1 MIHEKYY
8 FFASDY
14 FVRSKEEAVEK
25 SPVFKAQLRDKTI
38 RQKAIVMKGIAKLI
52 LNGYTVNF
60 GSTRNKKIIGLDID
74 NNGPV
79 KATANNLLELLN
91 MIDVPPTYI
100 FKTFSSTDQH
110 PKYRILIALEDSIT
124 DPSEYTDTIKSL
136 VSYINYF
143 YPDCADPRCC
153 NTLSLFYPCKEC
165 IYSSP
170 DSKANMLSLD
180 KLTAIFLSE
189 PIVLNLKKFFTDV
202 LHKANLLSET
212 KYERYY
218 QTAAPTYFFR
228 SRKRNLYNSGMLYYS
243 IKKIEEYK
251 IVKGYSYRIDKQ
263 NFIEFFD
270 SLQTQIEPIFEDKT
284 NTSLY
289 LIQKINEGSIE
300 LLFNSAL
307 KEKHINALFDDSNDS
322 YAKILET
329 ETGIRKYIVVK
340 KSINKIVKT
349 YSVVDFFMEFFRFKD
364 SVETVDYLLKICNIT
379 FKNNGIQ
386 LHKTNIRHYKKALEE
401 QLWKH
406 KHLYNILCSKDN
418 NCTKYILQI
427 ILDYALTSYDNL
439 KSKMPYGY
447 DQDVQLFANSTLI
460 LKTFNETYPKIQ
472 ISKSTIEAK
481 TILLAKL
488 GLIKYVDPSN
498 FASYISKVIYLTKKN
513 HPLNKQYSVVSIPHY
528 SQDLFK
534 EANKKAKEFLKYGN
548 NMVSALYFRNEET
561 VYNSEYYQDMSKYI
575 KDKFNSGAVGIIQP
589 DFRRYLI
596 ERFGY
601 PKCDTLMTKYKYY
614 LLKEHNLKIVTL
626 NRKNLKKFGITK
638 DIAKAKRYRIGYT
651 NVFVKEEA

>member
-25 SPVFKAQLRDKTI
+25 SPIFKAQLRDKTI

-79 KATANNLLELLN
+79 KATASNLLELLN
-91 MIDVPPTYI
+91 MIDVAPTYI
-100 FKTFSSTDQH
+100 FKTFSSTDEH

-124 DPSEYTDTIKSL
+124 DPSEYTDTVKSL
-136 VSYINYF
+136 VSYINHF
-143 YPDCADPRCC
+143 YPDCADPKCC

-165 IYSSP
+165 VYSSP
-170 DSKANMLSLD
+170 DSIANMLSLD

-202 LHKANLLSET
+202 LYKADLLSET

-263 NFIEFFD
+263 DFIEFFN
-270 SLQTQIEPIFEDKT
+270 SLQTEIQPMFEDKI

-289 LIQKINEGSIE
+289 LMQKINEGYTE

-307 KEKHINALFDDSNDS
+307 KEKHINVLFDNSNDS

-340 KSINKIVKT
+340 KSINKIIKA

-406 KHLYNILCSKDN
+406 KHLYNMLCSKDN

-427 ILDYALTSYDNL
+427 ILDYTLTSYDNL
-439 KSKMPYGY
+439 KDKMQYGY
-447 DQDVQLFANSTLI
+447 DQDAQLFANSTLI
-460 LKTFNETYPKIQ
+460 LKVLNEKYPEIQ
-472 ISKSTIEAK
+472 TSKSTIEAK
-481 TILLAKL
+481 IILLAKL

-528 SQDLFK
+528 SQDLLK

-575 KDKFNSGAVGIIQP
+575 KDKFDGGAVGIIQP

-614 LLKEHNLKIVTL
+614 LLKEHNLKMVTL

-638 DIAKAKRYRIGYT
+638 DIAKARHYRIGYT

>member
-100 FKTFSSTDQH
+100 FKTFSNTDEH
-110 PKYRILIALEDSIT
+110 PKYRILIALNDPIT
-124 DPSEYTDTIKSL
+124 DPSEYTDTVKSL

-143 YPDCADPRCC
+143 YPDCADPKCC
-153 NTLSLFYPCKEC
+153 NSLSLFYPCKEC

-170 DSKANMLSLD
+170 DSTANMLSLD

-270 SLQTQIEPIFEDKT
+270 SLQTQIEPIFEDKI

-340 KSINKIVKT
+340 KSINKIVKA
-349 YSVVDFFMEFFRFKD
+349 YSVVDFFMEFFRFKN

-460 LKTFNETYPKIQ
+460 LKVLNEKYPEIQ
-472 ISKSTIEAK
+472 TSKSTIEAK
-481 TILLAKL
+481 IILLAKL

-528 SQDLFK
+528 SQDLLK
-534 EANKKAKEFLKYGN
+534 EANRKAKEFLKYGN

-575 KDKFNSGAVGIIQP
+575 KDKFDNGAVGIIQP

-601 PKCDTLMTKYKYY
+601 SKCDTLMTKYKYY

-626 NRKNLKKFGITK
+626 NRKNLKKFGVTK

>member
-91 MIDVPPTYI
+91 MINVPPTYI

-124 DPSEYTDTIKSL
+124 YPIEYTDTFKSL

-143 YPDCADPRCC
+143 FPDCADPKCC

-189 PIVLNLKKFFTDV
+189 PIILNLRKFFTDV
-202 LHKANLLSET
+202 LYKANLLSET

-251 IVKGYSYRIDKQ
+251 IVKGYSCRIDKQ
-263 NFIEFFD
+263 GFIEFFD

-289 LIQKINEGSIE
+289 LMQKINEGSIE

-340 KSINKIVKT
+340 KSINKIVKA

-364 SVETVDYLLKICNIT
+364 SVETVDYLLKICNVT

-418 NCTKYILQI
+418 NCTKYILQT

-439 KSKMPYGY
+439 KDKMQYGY
-447 DQDVQLFANSTLI
+447 DQDAQLFANSILI
-460 LKTFNETYPKIQ
+460 LKVLNEKYPEIQ
-472 ISKSTIEAK
+472 TSKSTIEAK
-481 TILLAKL
+481 IILLAKL

-528 SQDLFK
+528 SQDLLK

-575 KDKFNSGAVGIIQP
+575 KDKFDSGAVGIIQP

-601 PKCDTLMTKYKYY
+601 SKCDTLMTKYKYY

-626 NRKNLKKFGITK
+626 NRKNLKKFGVTK

>member
-74 NNGPV
+74 NNGSV

-100 FKTFSSTDQH
+100 FKTFSSTDEH

-124 DPSEYTDTIKSL
+124 DPSEYTDTVKSL

-143 YPDCADPRCC
+143 YPDCADPKCC
-153 NTLSLFYPCKEC
+153 NSLSLFYPCKEC
-165 IYSSP
+165 IYSSQ

-202 LHKANLLSET
+202 LYKANLLSET

-218 QTAAPTYFFR
+218 QSAAPTYFFR
-228 SRKRNLYNSGMLYYS
+228 SKKRNLYNSGMLYYS

-349 YSVVDFFMEFFRFKD
+349 YSVVDFFMAFFRFKD

-406 KHLYNILCSKDN
+406 KYLYNMLCSKDN

-439 KSKMPYGY
+439 KDKMQYGY
-447 DQDVQLFANSTLI
+447 DQDAQLFANSTLI
-460 LKTFNETYPKIQ
+460 LKVLNEKYPEIQ
-472 ISKSTIEAK
+472 TSKSTIEAK
-481 TILLAKL
+481 IILLAKL
-488 GLIKYVDPSN
+488 GLIKHVDPSN

-528 SQDLFK
+528 SQDLLK

-575 KDKFNSGAVGIIQP
+575 KDKFDSGAVGIIQP

-601 PKCDTLMTKYKYY
+601 SKCDTLMTKYKYY

>member
-100 FKTFSSTDQH
+100 FKTFSNTDEH
-110 PKYRILIALEDSIT
+110 PKYRILIALNDPIT

-143 YPDCADPRCC
+143 YPDCADPKCC
-153 NTLSLFYPCKEC
+153 NSLSLFYPCKEC

-170 DSKANMLSLD
+170 DSTANMLSLD
-180 KLTAIFLSE
+180 KLAAIFLSE

-340 KSINKIVKT
+340 KSINKIVKA
-349 YSVVDFFMEFFRFKD
+349 YSVVDFFMEFFRFKN

-460 LKTFNETYPKIQ
+460 LKVLNEKYPEIQ
-472 ISKSTIEAK
+472 TSKSTIEAK
-481 TILLAKL
+481 IILLAKL

-528 SQDLFK
+528 SQDLLK
-534 EANKKAKEFLKYGN
+534 EANIKAKEFLKYGN

-575 KDKFNSGAVGIIQP
+575 KDKFDSGVIGIVQP
-589 DFRRYLI
+589 DFRHYLI

-626 NRKNLKKFGITK
+626 NRKNLKKFGVTK

>member
-25 SPVFKAQLRDKTI
+25 SPIFKAQLRDKTI

-79 KATANNLLELLN
+79 KATASNLLELLN
-91 MIDVPPTYI
+91 MVDVAPAYI
-100 FKTFSSTDQH
+100 FKTFSSIDEH
-110 PKYRILIALEDSIT
+110 PKYRILIALNDPIT
-124 DPSEYTDTIKSL
+124 DPSEYTDTVKSL
-136 VSYINYF
+136 VSYINHF
-143 YPDCADPRCC
+143 YPDCADPKCC

-165 IYSSP
+165 VYSSP
-170 DSKANMLSLD
+170 DSTANILSLD

-202 LHKANLLSET
+202 LYKADLLSET

-263 NFIEFFD
+263 DFIEFFD
-270 SLQTQIEPIFEDKT
+270 SLQTEIEPMFEDKIS
-284 NTSLY
+284 TSLY
-289 LIQKINEGSIE
+289 LMQKINEGCIE

-340 KSINKIVKT
+340 KSINKIIKT

-364 SVETVDYLLKICNIT
+364 SVETVNYLLKICNVT

-386 LHKTNIRHYKKALEE
+386 LHKANIRHYKKALEE

-406 KHLYNILCSKDN
+406 KHLYNMLCSKDN

-427 ILDYALTSYDNL
+427 ILDYTLTSYDNL
-439 KSKMPYGY
+439 KDKMQYGY
-447 DQDVQLFANSTLI
+447 DQDAQLFANSTLI
-460 LKTFNETYPKIQ
+460 LKVLNEKYPEIQ
-472 ISKSTIEAK
+472 TSKSTVEAK
-481 TILLAKL
+481 IILLAKL

-528 SQDLFK
+528 SQDLLK

-575 KDKFNSGAVGIIQP
+575 KDKFDSGAVGIIQP

-614 LLKEHNLKIVTL
+614 LLKEHNLKMVTL

-638 DIAKAKRYRIGYT
+638 DIAKARHYRIGYT

>member
-91 MIDVPPTYI
+91 MINVPPTYI

-124 DPSEYTDTIKSL
+124 DPSEYTDTVKSL

-143 YPDCADPRCC
+143 YPDCADPKCC

-189 PIVLNLKKFFTDV
+189 PIILNLRKFFTDV
-202 LHKANLLSET
+202 LYKANLLSET

-251 IVKGYSYRIDKQ
+251 IVKGYSCRIDKQ
-263 NFIEFFD
+263 GFIEFFD

-289 LIQKINEGSIE
+289 LMQKINEGSIE

-340 KSINKIVKT
+340 KSINKIVKA

-364 SVETVDYLLKICNIT
+364 SVETVDYLLKICNVT

-418 NCTKYILQI
+418 NCTKYILQT

-439 KSKMPYGY
+439 KDKMQYGY
-447 DQDVQLFANSTLI
+447 DQDAQLFANSILI
-460 LKTFNETYPKIQ
+460 LKVLNEKYPEIQ
-472 ISKSTIEAK
+472 TSKSTIEAK
-481 TILLAKL
+481 IILLAKL

-528 SQDLFK
+528 SQDLLK

-575 KDKFNSGAVGIIQP
+575 KDKFDSGAVGIIQP

-601 PKCDTLMTKYKYY
+601 SKCDTLMTKYKYY

>member
-14 FVRSKEEAVEK
+14 FVRNKEEAVEK

-100 FKTFSSTDQH
+100 FKTFSSTDEH

-124 DPSEYTDTIKSL
+124 DPSEYTDTVKSL

-143 YPDCADPRCC
+143 YPDCADPKCC
-153 NTLSLFYPCKEC
+153 NSLSLFYPCKEC
-165 IYSSP
+165 VYSSQ

-202 LHKANLLSET
+202 LYKANLLSET

-218 QTAAPTYFFR
+218 QSAAPTYFFR
-228 SRKRNLYNSGMLYYS
+228 SKKRNLYNSGMLYYS

-263 NFIEFFD
+263 GFIEFFD
-270 SLQTQIEPIFEDKT
+270 SLQTQIEPTFEDKT

-289 LIQKINEGSIE
+289 LMQKINEGSIE

-406 KHLYNILCSKDN
+406 KYLYNMLCSKDN

-439 KSKMPYGY
+439 KDKMQYGY
-447 DQDVQLFANSTLI
+447 DQDAQLFANSTLI
-460 LKTFNETYPKIQ
+460 LKVLNEKYPEIQ
-472 ISKSTIEAK
+472 TSKSTIEAK
-481 TILLAKL
+481 IILLAKL
-488 GLIKYVDPSN
+488 RLIKYVDPSN

-528 SQDLFK
+528 SQDLLK
-534 EANKKAKEFLKYGN
+534 EANRKAKEFLKYGN

-575 KDKFNSGAVGIIQP
+575 KDKFDSGAVGIIQP

-601 PKCDTLMTKYKYY
+601 SKCDTLMTKYKYY

-626 NRKNLKKFGITK
+626 NRKNLKKFGVTK

>member
-100 FKTFSSTDQH
+100 FKTFSNTDEH
-110 PKYRILIALEDSIT
+110 PKYRILIALNDPIT
-124 DPSEYTDTIKSL
+124 DPSEYTDTVKSL

-143 YPDCADPRCC
+143 YPDCADPKCC
-153 NTLSLFYPCKEC
+153 NSLSLFYPCKEC

-170 DSKANMLSLD
+170 DSTANMLSLD

-340 KSINKIVKT
+340 KSINKIVKA
-349 YSVVDFFMEFFRFKD
+349 YSVVDFFMEFFRFKN

-460 LKTFNETYPKIQ
+460 LKVLNEKYPEIQ
-472 ISKSTIEAK
+472 TSKSTIEAK
-481 TILLAKL
+481 IILLAKL

-528 SQDLFK
+528 SQDLLK
-534 EANKKAKEFLKYGN
+534 EANRKAKEFLKYGN

-575 KDKFNSGAVGIIQP
+575 KDKFDNGAVGIIQP

-601 PKCDTLMTKYKYY
+601 SKCDTLMTKYKYY

-626 NRKNLKKFGITK
+626 NRKNLKKFGVTK

>member
-25 SPVFKAQLRDKTI
+25 SPIFKAQLRDKTI

-79 KATANNLLELLN
+79 KATASNLLELLN
-91 MIDVPPTYI
+91 MVDVAPAYI
-100 FKTFSSTDQH
+100 FKTFSSIDEH
-110 PKYRILIALEDSIT
+110 PKYRILIALNDPIT
-124 DPSEYTDTIKSL
+124 DPSEYTDTVKSL
-136 VSYINYF
+136 VSYINHF
-143 YPDCADPRCC
+143 YPDCADPKCC

-165 IYSSP
+165 VYSSP
-170 DSKANMLSLD
+170 DSTANILSLD

-202 LHKANLLSET
+202 LYKADLLSET

-263 NFIEFFD
+263 DFIEFFD
-270 SLQTQIEPIFEDKT
+270 SLQTEIEPMFEDKIS
-284 NTSLY
+284 TSLY
-289 LIQKINEGSIE
+289 LMQKINEGCIE

-340 KSINKIVKT
+340 KSINKIIKT

-364 SVETVDYLLKICNIT
+364 SVETVNYLLKICNVT

-386 LHKTNIRHYKKALEE
+386 LHKANIRHYKKALEE

-406 KHLYNILCSKDN
+406 KHLYNMLCSKDN

-427 ILDYALTSYDNL
+427 ILDYTLTSYDNL
-439 KSKMPYGY
+439 KDKMQYGY
-447 DQDVQLFANSTLI
+447 DQDAQLFANSTLI
-460 LKTFNETYPKIQ
+460 LKVLNEKYPEIQ
-472 ISKSTIEAK
+472 TSKSTVEAK
-481 TILLAKL
+481 IILLAKL

-528 SQDLFK
+528 SQDLLK

-575 KDKFNSGAVGIIQP
+575 KDKFDSGAVGIIQP

-601 PKCDTLMTKYKYY
+601 SKCDTLMTKYKYY

-626 NRKNLKKFGITK
+626 NRKNLKKFGVTK

>member
-100 FKTFSSTDQH
+100 FKTFSNTDEH
-110 PKYRILIALEDSIT
+110 PKYRILIALNDPIT

-143 YPDCADPRCC
+143 YPDCADPKCC
-153 NTLSLFYPCKEC
+153 NSLSLFYPCKEC

-170 DSKANMLSLD
+170 DSTANMLSLD

-340 KSINKIVKT
+340 KSINKIVKA
-349 YSVVDFFMEFFRFKD
+349 YSVVDFFMEFFRFKN

-460 LKTFNETYPKIQ
+460 LKVLNEKYPEIQ
-472 ISKSTIEAK
+472 TSKSTIEAK
-481 TILLAKL
+481 IILLAKL

-528 SQDLFK
+528 SQDLLK
-534 EANKKAKEFLKYGN
+534 EANRKAKEFLKYGN

-575 KDKFNSGAVGIIQP
+575 KDKFDSGVIGIVQP
-589 DFRRYLI
+589 DFRHYLI

-626 NRKNLKKFGITK
+626 NRKNLKKFGVTK

>member
-25 SPVFKAQLRDKTI
+25 SPIFKAQLRDKTI

-79 KATANNLLELLN
+79 KATASNLLELLN

-100 FKTFSSTDQH
+100 FKTFSNTNEH
-110 PKYRILIALEDSIT
+110 PKYRILIALNDSIT
-124 DPSEYTDTIKSL
+124 DPSEYTDTVKSL

-143 YPDCADPRCC
+143 YPDCADPKCC
-153 NTLSLFYPCKEC
+153 NNLSLFYPCKEC

-202 LHKANLLSET
+202 LHKANLLSEI

-218 QTAAPTYFFR
+218 QTATPTYFFR

-251 IVKGYSYRIDKQ
+251 KVKGYSYRIDKQ
-263 NFIEFFD
+263 DFIEFFD
-270 SLQTQIEPIFEDKT
+270 SLQTQIEPMFEDKI

-289 LIQKINEGSIE
+289 LMQKINEGSIE

-349 YSVVDFFMEFFRFKD
+349 YSVVDFFMEFFRFKN

-386 LHKTNIRHYKKALEE
+386 LHKTNIRFYKKALEE

-406 KHLYNILCSKDN
+406 KHLYNMLCSKDN

-439 KSKMPYGY
+439 KEKMQYGY
-447 DQDVQLFANSTLI
+447 DQDIQLFANSTLI
-460 LKTFNETYPKIQ
+460 LKVLSEKHPEIQ
-472 ISKSTIEAK
+472 TSKSTIEAK
-481 TILLAKL
+481 IILLVKL
-488 GLIKYVDPSN
+488 GLIKYVEPSN
-498 FASYISKVIYLTKKN
+498 FVPYISKIIYLTKKN
-513 HPLNKQYSVVSIPHY
+513 HPLNKQYSAISIPRY
-528 SQDLFK
+528 SQDLLK

-575 KDKFNSGAVGIIQP
+575 KDKFDDGAVGIIQP

-596 ERFGY
+596 DRFGY
-601 PKCDTLMTKYKYY
+601 SKCDTLMTKYKYY
-614 LLKEHNLKIVTL
+614 LLKEHNLKMVTL

-638 DIAKAKRYRIGYT
+638 DIAKARRYRIGYT

>member
-79 KATANNLLELLN
+79 KATASNLLELLN

-100 FKTFSSTDQH
+100 FKTFSSTNEH
-110 PKYRILIALEDSIT
+110 PKYRILIALNDSIT
-124 DPSEYTDTIKSL
+124 DPSEYADTVKSL

-143 YPDCADPRCC
+143 YPDCADSKCC
-153 NTLSLFYPCKEC
+153 NNLSLFYPCKEC
-165 IYSSP
+165 VYSSP

-202 LHKANLLSET
+202 LYKANLLSET

-218 QTAAPTYFFR
+218 QAAAPTYFFR

-243 IKKIEEYK
+243 IKKIMEYK
-251 IVKGYSYRIDKQ
+251 IVWGYGRATEKQ
-263 NFIEFFD
+263 EFVDFFN
-270 SLQTQIEPIFEDKT
+270 SLQTEIQPVFEDKIT
-284 NTSLY
+284 TSLF
-289 LIQKINEGSIE
+289 LTQKIKEGPLE
-300 LLFNSAL
+300 LLFDSEPK
-307 KEKHINALFDDSNDS
+307 KEQMNILFDESNDS

-329 ETGIRKYIVVK
+329 EEGIKNYLVVK
-340 KSINKIVKT
+340 KSVNKILGSYNVINLFMLFFGL
-349 YSVVDFFMEFFRFKD
+349 SDFK
-364 SVETVDYLLKICNIT
+364 ETVDFIFKICNIN
-379 FKNNGIQ
+379 FKNDGAK
-386 LHKTNIRHYKKALEE
+386 LHKINIFHYQKALEE

-406 KHLYNILCSKDN
+406 KKLSQFLCYIDN
-418 NCTKYILQI
+418 NCTKYILEA
-427 ILDYALTSYDNL
+427 ILDKARRSYGILED
-439 KSKMPYGY
+439 KSLYGY
-447 DQDVQLFANSTLI
+447 AQEVQIFASYAMISEYLANNHPEI
-460 LKTFNETYPKIQ
+460 D

-481 TILLAKL
+481 VILLEKL
-488 GLIKYVDPSN
+488 GLIKYVDPKSYNLYVSKAIQN
-498 FASYISKVIYLTKKN
+498 FRYKGKID
-513 HPLNKQYSVVSIPHY
+513 KQYSVVSIPHY
-528 SQDLFK
+528 SQDLLK
-534 EANKKAKEFLKYGN
+534 EANRKAKEFLKYGN

-575 KDKFNSGAVGIIQP
+575 KDKFDSGAVGIIQP

-601 PKCDTLMTKYKYY
+601 SKCDTLMTKYKYY

-626 NRKNLKKFGITK
+626 NRKNLKKFGVTK

>member
-8 FFASDY
+8 FFVSNY

-25 SPVFKAQLRDKTI
+25 SPIFKAQLRDKTI

-79 KATANNLLELLN
+79 KATASNLLELLN
-91 MIDVPPTYI
+91 MIDVAPTYI
-100 FKTFSSTDQH
+100 FKTFSSTDEH
-110 PKYRILIALEDSIT
+110 PKYRILIALNNPIT
-124 DPSEYTDTIKSL
+124 DPSEYTDTVKSL
-136 VSYINYF
+136 VSYINHF
-143 YPDCADPRCC
+143 YPDCADPKCC

-165 IYSSP
+165 VYSSP
-170 DSKANMLSLD
+170 DSTANMLSLD

-202 LHKANLLSET
+202 LYKADLLSET

-263 NFIEFFD
+263 DFIEFFN
-270 SLQTQIEPIFEDKT
+270 SLQTEIQPMFEDKI

-289 LIQKINEGSIE
+289 LMQKINEGCIE

-307 KEKHINALFDDSNDS
+307 KEKHINVLFDDSNDS

-340 KSINKIVKT
+340 KSINKIIKT
-349 YSVVDFFMEFFRFKD
+349 YSIVDFFMEFFRFKD

-386 LHKTNIRHYKKALEE
+386 LHKANIRHYKKALEE

-406 KHLYNILCSKDN
+406 KHLYNMLCSKDN

-439 KSKMPYGY
+439 KDKMQYGY
-447 DQDVQLFANSTLI
+447 DQDAQLFANSTLI
-460 LKTFNETYPKIQ
+460 LKVLNEKYPEIQ
-472 ISKSTIEAK
+472 TSKSTIEAK
-481 TILLAKL
+481 IILLAKL

-528 SQDLFK
+528 SQDLLK

-575 KDKFNSGAVGIIQP
+575 KDKFDSGAVGIIQP

-601 PKCDTLMTKYKYY
+601 SKCDTLMTKYKYY
-614 LLKEHNLKIVTL
+614 LLKEHNLKMVTL

-638 DIAKAKRYRIGYT
+638 DIAKARRYRIGYT

>member
-91 MIDVPPTYI
+91 MINVPPTYI

-124 DPSEYTDTIKSL
+124 DPSEYTDTVKSL

-143 YPDCADPRCC
+143 YPDCADPKCC
-153 NTLSLFYPCKEC
+153 NSLSLFYPCKEC

-170 DSKANMLSLD
+170 DSTANMLSLD
-180 KLTAIFLSE
+180 KLTAIFLGE

-460 LKTFNETYPKIQ
+460 LKTFNEKYPKIQ

-528 SQDLFK
+528 SQDLLK
-534 EANKKAKEFLKYGN
+534 EANRKAKEFLKYGN

-575 KDKFNSGAVGIIQP
+575 KDKFDSGAAGIIQP

-601 PKCDTLMTKYKYY
+601 SKCDTLMTKYKYY
-614 LLKEHNLKIVTL
+614 LLKEHNLKMVTL

>member
-124 DPSEYTDTIKSL
+124 DPSEYTDTVKSL
-136 VSYINYF
+136 VRYINYF
-143 YPDCADPRCC
+143 YPDCADPKCC
-153 NTLSLFYPCKEC
+153 NTFSLFYPCKEC
-165 IYSSP
+165 IYSSL

-218 QTAAPTYFFR
+218 QTAVPTYFFR

-364 SVETVDYLLKICNIT
+364 SVETVDYLLKICNII

-460 LKTFNETYPKIQ
+460 LKTFNEKYPKIQ

-528 SQDLFK
+528 SQDLLK
-534 EANKKAKEFLKYGN
+534 EANRKAKEFLKYGN

-575 KDKFNSGAVGIIQP
+575 KDKFDSGAVGIIQP

-601 PKCDTLMTKYKYY
+601 SKCDTLMTKYKYY

>member
-100 FKTFSSTDQH
+100 FKTFSSTDEH

-124 DPSEYTDTIKSL
+124 DPSEYTDTVKSL

-143 YPDCADPRCC
+143 YPDCADPKCC
-153 NTLSLFYPCKEC
+153 NSLSLFYPCKEC
-165 IYSSP
+165 IYNSS
-170 DSKANMLSLD
+170 DSTANMLSLD

-189 PIVLNLKKFFTDV
+189 PIVLNLKKFFADV

-218 QTAAPTYFFR
+218 QSAAPTYFFR
-228 SRKRNLYNSGMLYYS
+228 SKKRNLYNSGMLYYS

-460 LKTFNETYPKIQ
+460 LKTFNEKYPKIQ

-481 TILLAKL
+481 TILLTKL

-528 SQDLFK
+528 SQDLLK
-534 EANKKAKEFLKYGN
+534 EANRKAKEFLKYGN

-561 VYNSEYYQDMSKYI
+561 VYNSEYYQNMSKYI
-575 KDKFNSGAVGIIQP
+575 KDKFDSGVIGIIQP

>member
-25 SPVFKAQLRDKTI
+25 SPIFKAQLRDKTI

-79 KATANNLLELLN
+79 KATASNLLELLN

-100 FKTFSSTDQH
+100 FKTFSNTNEH
-110 PKYRILIALEDSIT
+110 PKYRILIALNDSIT
-124 DPSEYTDTIKSL
+124 DPSEYTDTVKSL

-143 YPDCADPRCC
+143 YPDCADPKCC
-153 NTLSLFYPCKEC
+153 NNLSLFYPCKEC

-202 LHKANLLSET
+202 LHKANLLSEI

-218 QTAAPTYFFR
+218 QTATPTYFFR

-251 IVKGYSYRIDKQ
+251 KVKGYSYRIDKQ
-263 NFIEFFD
+263 DFIEFFD
-270 SLQTQIEPIFEDKT
+270 SLQTQIEPMFEDKI

-289 LIQKINEGSIE
+289 LMQKINEGSIE

-349 YSVVDFFMEFFRFKD
+349 YSVVDFFMEFFRFKN

-386 LHKTNIRHYKKALEE
+386 LHKTNIRFYKKALEE

-406 KHLYNILCSKDN
+406 KHLYNMLYSKDN

-439 KSKMPYGY
+439 KEKMQYGY
-447 DQDVQLFANSTLI
+447 DQDIQLFANSTLI
-460 LKTFNETYPKIQ
+460 LKVLSEKHPEIQ
-472 ISKSTIEAK
+472 TSKSTIEAK
-481 TILLAKL
+481 IILLVKL
-488 GLIKYVDPSN
+488 GLIKYVEPSN
-498 FASYISKVIYLTKKN
+498 FVPYISKIIYLTKKN
-513 HPLNKQYSVVSIPHY
+513 HPLNKQYSAISIPRY
-528 SQDLFK
+528 SQDLLK

-575 KDKFNSGAVGIIQP
+575 KDKFDDGAVGIIQP

-596 ERFGY
+596 DRFGY
-601 PKCDTLMTKYKYY
+601 SKCDTLMTKYKYY
-614 LLKEHNLKIVTL
+614 LLKEHNLKMVTL

-638 DIAKAKRYRIGYT
+638 DIAKARRYRIGYT

>member
-100 FKTFSSTDQH
+100 FKTFSSTDEH

-124 DPSEYTDTIKSL
+124 DPSEYTDTVKSL

-143 YPDCADPRCC
+143 YPDCADPKCC
-153 NTLSLFYPCKEC
+153 NSLSLFYPCKEC
-165 IYSSP
+165 VYSSQ

-202 LHKANLLSET
+202 LYKANLLSET

-218 QTAAPTYFFR
+218 QSAAPTYFFR
-228 SRKRNLYNSGMLYYS
+228 SKKRNLYNSGMLYYS

-263 NFIEFFD
+263 GFIEFFD

-289 LIQKINEGSIE
+289 LMQKINKGSIE
-300 LLFNSAL
+300 LLFSSAL

-364 SVETVDYLLKICNIT
+364 SVETVDYLLKICNVT

-406 KHLYNILCSKDN
+406 KHLHNMLCSKDN
-418 NCTKYILQI
+418 NCTKYILQT

-439 KSKMPYGY
+439 KDKMQYGY
-447 DQDVQLFANSTLI
+447 DQDAQLFANSTLI
-460 LKTFNETYPKIQ
+460 LKVLNEKYPEIQ
-472 ISKSTIEAK
+472 TSKSTIEAK
-481 TILLAKL
+481 IILLAKL

-528 SQDLFK
+528 SQDLLK

-575 KDKFNSGAVGIIQP
+575 KDKFDSGAVGIIQP

>member
-100 FKTFSSTDQH
+100 FKTFSSTDEH

-124 DPSEYTDTIKSL
+124 DPSEYTDTVKSL

-143 YPDCADPRCC
+143 YPDCADPKCC
-153 NTLSLFYPCKEC
+153 NSLSLFYPCKEC
-165 IYSSP
+165 IYNSP
-170 DSKANMLSLD
+170 DSTANMLSLD

-189 PIVLNLKKFFTDV
+189 PIVLNLKKFFADV

-218 QTAAPTYFFR
+218 QSAAPTYFFH
-228 SRKRNLYNSGMLYYS
+228 SKKRNLYNSGMLYYS

-460 LKTFNETYPKIQ
+460 LKTFNEKYPKIQ

-528 SQDLFK
+528 SQDLLK
-534 EANKKAKEFLKYGN
+534 EANRKAKEFLKYGN

-561 VYNSEYYQDMSKYI
+561 VYNSEYYQNMSKYI
-575 KDKFNSGAVGIIQP
+575 KDKFDSGVIGIIQP

>member
-100 FKTFSSTDQH
+100 FKTFSNTDEH
-110 PKYRILIALEDSIT
+110 PKYRILIALNDPIT

-143 YPDCADPRCC
+143 YPDCADPKCC
-153 NTLSLFYPCKEC
+153 NSLSLFYPCKEC

-170 DSKANMLSLD
+170 DSTANMLSLD

-340 KSINKIVKT
+340 KSINKIVKA
-349 YSVVDFFMEFFRFKD
+349 YSVVDFFMEFFRFKN

-460 LKTFNETYPKIQ
+460 LKVLNEKYPEIQ
-472 ISKSTIEAK
+472 TSKSTIEAK
-481 TILLAKL
+481 IILLAKL

-528 SQDLFK
+528 SQDLLK
-534 EANKKAKEFLKYGN
+534 EANRKAKEFLKYGN

-575 KDKFNSGAVGIIQP
+575 KDKFDNGAVGIIQP

-601 PKCDTLMTKYKYY
+601 SKCDTLMTKYKYY

-626 NRKNLKKFGITK
+626 NRKNLKKFGVTK

>member
-8 FFASDY
+8 FFSSDY

-100 FKTFSSTDQH
+100 FKTFSNTDEH
-110 PKYRILIALEDSIT
+110 PKYRILIALNDPIT
-124 DPSEYTDTIKSL
+124 DPSEYTDTVKSL

-143 YPDCADPRCC
+143 YPDCADPKCC
-153 NTLSLFYPCKEC
+153 NSLSLFYPCKEC

-170 DSKANMLSLD
+170 DSTANMLSLD
-180 KLTAIFLSE
+180 KLTAIFLSK

-340 KSINKIVKT
+340 KSINKIVKA
-349 YSVVDFFMEFFRFKD
+349 YSVVDFFMEFFRFKN

-460 LKTFNETYPKIQ
+460 LKVLNEKYPEIQ
-472 ISKSTIEAK
+472 TSKSTIEAK
-481 TILLAKL
+481 IILLAKL

-528 SQDLFK
+528 SQDLLK
-534 EANKKAKEFLKYGN
+534 EANRKAKEFLKYGN

-575 KDKFNSGAVGIIQP
+575 KDKFDNGAVGIIQP

-601 PKCDTLMTKYKYY
+601 SKCDTLMTKYKYY

-626 NRKNLKKFGITK
+626 NRKNLKKFGVTK

>member
-14 FVRSKEEAVEK
+14 FVRSKEEAVKK
-25 SPVFKAQLRDKTI
+25 SPIFKAQLRDKTI

-79 KATANNLLELLN
+79 KATASNLLELLN
-91 MIDVPPTYI
+91 MIDVPPAYI
-100 FKTFSSTDQH
+100 FKTFSSTNEH
-110 PKYRILIALEDSIT
+110 PKYRILIVLNDSIT
-124 DPSEYTDTIKSL
+124 DPSEYTDTVKSL

-143 YPDCADPRCC
+143 YPDCADPKCC
-153 NTLSLFYPCKEC
+153 NNLSLFYPCKEC
-165 IYSSP
+165 VYNSP

-218 QTAAPTYFFR
+218 QTATPTYLFR
-228 SRKRNLYNSGMLYYS
+228 SRKRNLYNSGILYYS

-251 IVKGYSYRIDKQ
+251 KVKGYSYRIDKQ
-263 NFIEFFD
+263 DFIEFFN
-270 SLQTQIEPIFEDKT
+270 SLQTQIEPMFEDKI

-289 LIQKINEGSIE
+289 LMQKINEGSIE
-300 LLFNSAL
+300 LLFNFPL
-307 KEKHINALFDDSNDS
+307 KEKHINVLFDDSNDS
-322 YAKILET
+322 YAKVLET
-329 ETGIRKYIVVK
+329 EVGIRKYIVVK
-340 KSINKIVKT
+340 RSINKIVKT
-349 YSVVDFFMEFFRFKD
+349 YSVIDFFMEFFRLKD
-364 SVETVDYLLKICNIT
+364 SVETVNYLLKICNIN

-386 LHKTNIRHYKKALEE
+386 LHKANIRFYKKALEE

-406 KHLYNILCSKDN
+406 KHLYNMLCSKDN

-427 ILDYALTSYDNL
+427 ILDYALASYDNL
-439 KSKMPYGY
+439 KEKMQYGY
-447 DQDVQLFANSTLI
+447 DQDIQLFANSTLI
-460 LKTFNETYPKIQ
+460 LKVLSEKYPEIQ
-472 ISKSTIEAK
+472 TSKSTIEAK
-481 TILLAKL
+481 IILLAKL

-498 FASYISKVIYLTKKN
+498 FAPYISKVIYLTKKN
-513 HPLNKQYSVVSIPHY
+513 HPLNKQYSAISIPHY
-528 SQDLFK
+528 SQDLLK

-575 KDKFNSGAVGIIQP
+575 KDKFDGGDVGIIQP

-601 PKCDTLMTKYKYY
+601 SKCDTLMTKYKYY

-626 NRKNLKKFGITK
+626 NRKNLKKFGVTK
-638 DIAKAKRYRIGYT
+638 DIAKAKHYRIGYT